1 MDEILNQITSII
13 PPKYAA
19 LLTTLFVASQ
29 VLGRI
34 LQAIR
39 TGGGL
44 KSILASV
51 WLGTNAPKPNGETSN
66 VQPAESDVP
75 PFRPPVWIIGA
86 LLAVT
91 LGTAGCKTP
100 RLEPGGAY
108 SPTNSVGQVIYKD
121 VGLAVADASYKF
133 TYESALAVFRFE
145 RENRAE
151 IWKLAPGVKRS
162 LDKLRPNVVE
172 VNRRWAIARQAYKV
186 NPTPAGL
193 TTLQTILAELQRL
206 LPVVQAELV
215 PVTSALTKTSS
226 LLTPNL

>member
-29 VLGRI
+29 VFGRI

-75 PFRPPVWIIGA
+75 PFRPPLWIFAA
-86 LLAVT
+86 LVLPIA
-91 LGTAGCKTP
+91 LTACKTP

-108 SPTNSVGQVIYKD
+108 APTNSVGQVVYSD
-121 VGLAVADASYKF
+121 TGLMLSDASYKLA
-133 TYESALAVFRFE
+133 YETVGAVFKFE
-145 RENRAE
+145 RDNRIA
-151 IWKLAPGVKRS
+151 IWKLSPVVKS
-162 LDKLRPNVVE
+162 ELDNLRPQVVDID
-172 VNRRWAIARQAYKV
+172 RRWAMARKTYRS

-193 TTLQTILAELQRL
+193 TAVQSILSEIQRII
-206 LPVVQAELV
+206 PVVQQQMNPIYNKL
-215 PVTSALTKTSS
+215 TSN
-226 LLTPNL
+226 P